1 MSKQF
6 TTEEVKQHNKKED
19 CWIILDGK
27 VYDVTKFLEDH
38 PGGEEVV
45 IDCAGRDATSDFDDV
60 GHSDEANT
68 MRAEYEIGV
77 LAGATQKPKPV
88 PNSAPG
94 PKKEEGNN
102 MIFIGAILLLLAILA
117 YYISQ

>member
-6 TTEEVKQHNKKED
+6 TAEEVRKHNKKDD

-45 IDCAGRDATSDFDDV
+45 IDCAGCTSRIYFQISSPFILSVSTKFCISYSLGRDATSDFDDV
-60 GHSDEANT
+60 GHSDEANN
-68 MRAEYEIGV
+68 MRAEYEIGT
-77 LAGATQKPKPV
+77 LAGAPQKAVKT
-88 PNSAPG
+88 G
-94 PKKEEGNN
+94 
-102 MIFIGAILLLLAILA
+102 
-117 YYISQ
+117 